1 MEIDSQRDINSF
13 FPVLGGNYANGT
25 LNNESTYGYWWGSTA
40 YNGAARYGLGY
51 NGSGLYTGG
60 NLVRYYGRYVRCVQA
75 S

>member
-25 LNNESTYGYWWGSTA
+25 LYGESTNGYWWGSTA
-40 YNGAARYGLGY
+40 YVGAERYSLSY
-51 NGSGLYTGG
+51 NGSSLDAGG
-60 NLVRYYGRYVRCVQA
+60 GVRRSGIYVRCVQA